1 VPDTRSAREVIQ
13 ETADA
18 VIHVLQTEGLSSA
31 QRRQRIKGIARDR
44 FDFRTMSRLVLKRD
58 WKRLSRDQQREFVDE
73 FRSYLSHSYGSRLER
88 YEQQTVQVEG
98 EHPEPRGDV
107 TVQTRIH
114 GGSVD
119 GAEVDYRLRQ
129 RKGRW
134 RIIDVIIE
142 GVSLVSNFRSQFA
155 EVLDRGG
162 PEELLRRLREKN
174 AQART
179 PRDTG

>member
-1 VPDTRSAREVIQ
+1 VIG
-13 ETADA
+13 
-18 VIHVLQTEGLSSA
+18 VLQTEGLDNA
-31 QRRQRIKGIARDR
+31 QRRQRIEGIALDR

-58 WKRLSRDQQREFVDE
+58 WSRLSREQQREFVEE
-73 FRSYLSHSYGSRLER
+73 FRSYLAHSYGSRLER

-98 EHPEPRGDV
+98 ERAEPRGDV
-107 TVQTRIH
+107 TVQTRIQ

-119 GAEVDYRLRQ
+119 GAEVDYRLRH

-174 AQART
+174 AQANLT
-179 PRDTG
+179 RDTG